1 MATLE
6 IISKIL
12 LLFALGA
19 AAILDMKT
27 REIPVVL
34 AAGAFA
40 GGLTLQLIIG
50 KLVFYEILLGC
61 LVGLALVGISILSHQ
76 AVGLG
81 DGLMFIASG
90 AFLGLTDNLFLLLI
104 SLGLSSLAAVA
115 LLIILK
121 LKGKARVPFLPFVLC
136 GYICLL
142 AI

>member
-12 LLFALGA
+12 LLFALGT

-76 AVGLG
+76 DVGLG
-81 DGLMFIASG
+81 DGLMFIATG